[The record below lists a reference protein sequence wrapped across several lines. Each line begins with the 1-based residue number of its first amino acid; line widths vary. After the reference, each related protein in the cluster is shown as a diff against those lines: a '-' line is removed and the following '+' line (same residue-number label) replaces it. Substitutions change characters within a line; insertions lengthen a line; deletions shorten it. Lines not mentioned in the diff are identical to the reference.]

1 MTDRAD
7 GAPGVEEAA
16 AASQRIDKWLW
27 QARFFK
33 TRSLAS
39 KFVSDGHVRVAR
51 GNGTQRADKPS
62 AAVRP
67 GDTLVFTANDRLR
80 IIRVVS
86 CAERRGPASEA
97 QTLYDDQSPPPPP
110 KTGAPVKAFA
120 RDKGSGRPTKK
131 DRRALSA
138 LKSDD

>member
-7 GAPGVEEAA
+7 GADRVEEAA

-39 KFVSDGHVRVAR
+39 KFVSDGHVRLAR

-62 AAVRP
+62 AAIRP

-80 IIRVVS
+80 IVRVVS

-97 QTLYDDQSPPPPP
+97 QALYDDQSPPPP
-110 KTGAPVKAFA
+110 KTGTPLKAFT
-120 RDKGSGRPTKK
+120 RDKGAGRPTKK